1 MFFLS
6 PSELKIGLETELELF
21 NRLVCLA
28 WRVWC
33 ANFGCFGVFSRYL
46 IKLVGVWSFVVQ
58 KFDDPQFFSP
68 TNVISKV
75 YGDTPIFNGLVFNPF
90 PL

>member
-33 ANFGCFGVFSRYL
+33 ANFGCFVVFSRYL
-46 IKLVGVWSFVVQ
+46 IELVGAWSFVVQ
-58 KFDDPQFFSP
+58 KIDDPQFLAVQDSS
-68 TNVISKV
+68 I
-75 YGDTPIFNGLVFNPF
+75 GDIVSQSLSESDF
-90 PL
+90 